1 MSKATPG
8 QLSYNVN
15 RTRRM
20 LVQLTQAAM
29 RRRGTRM
36 IMEPVLGICILGW
49 ACYRCVAKHPAV
61 VIAGGAALM
70 LVATAQALPTIG

>member
-1 MSKATPG
+1 MSNATTE
-8 QLSYNVN
+8 QIRFNLH

-29 RRRGTRM
+29 RRRATRM
-36 IMEPVLGICILGW
+36 IMEPVLGVCILGW

-61 VIAGGAALM
+61 VIAGGAALL
-70 LVATAQALPTIG
+70 LVANAQALPTFG